1 MLSYE
6 EEDKKRDKSKMMALE
21 KPLASEVTYLESR
34 AIKLMYQQVFQY
46 MHEENLTLFEDNIVT
61 A

>member
-1 MLSYE
+1 MLNYE
-6 EEDKKRDKSKMMALE
+6 ENRKRGLE
-21 KPLASEVTYLESR
+21 KPNAPEVTYLETR

-46 MHEENLTLFEDNIVT
+46 MHEENLTLFEDSIVT